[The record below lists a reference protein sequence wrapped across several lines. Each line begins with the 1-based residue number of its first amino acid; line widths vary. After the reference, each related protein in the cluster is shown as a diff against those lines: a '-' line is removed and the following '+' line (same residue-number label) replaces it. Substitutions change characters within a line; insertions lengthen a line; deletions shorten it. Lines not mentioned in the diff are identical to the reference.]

1 MNEVNLEVLIPVK
14 GRKTLTKTILSL
26 IDIDLIDLITIIT
39 VDELDFSET
48 KLTNNPKL
56 RVIQLKKQVEFVKSF
71 YLNQGIKLSLGKFIL
86 ISDADIIWNTRAV
99 AELYHSVCFQNKTI
113 AHVADVQESEIQN
126 HALKRSRFT
135 PVVVKITP
143 QHFQVKIVSESV
155 SLKRPGCGLIC
166 TKKET
171 LLSLGG
177 FNESLQGWG
186 WEDQDLLIRG
196 QILDCQIAKVGEV
209 IHLSHDDSL
218 RNQSGQNPIETRNKN
233 ILLSCQRL
241 MQGIVRGD
249 LADVHNASNDSSLTI
264 AIEIPSFINN
274 CNKI

>member
-1 MNEVNLEVLIPVK
+1 MNEINLEVLIPVQ
-14 GRKTLTKTILSL
+14 GRKTLIKTILSL

-39 VDELDFSET
+39 TDELDFSET
-48 KLTNNPKL
+48 RLAENGKL
-56 RVIQLKKQVEFVKSF
+56 RIIKLPKQVKFVKSF
-71 YLNQGIKLSLGKFIL
+71 YLNQGIKSSLGQLIL
-86 ISDADIIWNTRAV
+86 ISDADIIWNERAV
-99 AELYHSVCFQNKTI
+99 EELYHSSFSHCKTI
-113 AHVADVQESEIQN
+113 AHIADVQESESQN
-126 HALKRSRFT
+126 YALKRSRFT
-135 PVVVKITP
+135 PVVVKVKH
-143 QHFQVKIVSESV
+143 QHFQVKIVSTSV

-166 TKKET
+166 TQRDT

-196 QILDCQIAKVGEV
+196 QILDCQIVKVGEV

-218 RNQSGQNPIETRNKN
+218 RNQSGMSPIDTRNKN

-241 MQGIVRGD
+241 IKGIVRGD
-249 LADVHNASNDSSLTI
+249 LADVDKMSNDSLLTI
-264 AIEIPSFINN
+264 AVEIPSFINN